1 MSWWKKTHQT
11 VQTEAE
17 TAAHAAHEAGHGA
30 GNGPGNGAGGPVR
43 NTLRKGEDK
52 PFESALLA
60 AQDGSSPKGTS
71 AAQAHTA
78 APVQQQLRPAHRPLT
93 RPFTGILRKQAV
105 SEDLPH
111 QTSRPVHSVLAVPP
125 LQTHAASA
133 EGAGLPGT
141 GEQAQVNSVIAAAP
155 GQEPAGQHKTLLF
168 TSGQAQEGGH
178 ETGHEAGLAAGH
190 DAEHAAQLEA
200 RREKARADAAGGID
214 WWLFVLLVMILG
226 IGLVMVLS
234 ASGIVAENDYGDKY
248 YFFKKQLI
256 FASAGGVLMG
266 LAAMMPRS
274 LLYKSHYP
282 LLFMVLFLLL
292 LTLSPL
298 SPAING
304 AHRWIRVG
312 PVSIQPMEFVKIAL
326 ALYLA
331 YYMATKQELVKTFSR
346 GVVPPFLVTMLF
358 CGLLLLQPDFGSS
371 VVLAMLLLLMC
382 IAGGTRLFYIIM
394 AMLLAIVGV
403 VALVIFE
410 PYRMRRLMAFLDPFK
425 DAHDTGYQLVQSLL
439 AIGSG
444 SFFGVG
450 MGASRQKMFYLP
462 EAHNDFIM
470 AVLAEEMGFV
480 GVSVVML
487 LFLFFFWRCYLIIR
501 GQEELRARYTAFAL
515 SCIIALGVI
524 LNLAVVMGVA
534 PPKGVPMPFLSYGGS
549 NLVAMMICVG
559 LLLNFS
565 RTAKLP
571 H

>member
-1 MSWWKKTHQT
+1 MSWWKKKGK
-11 VQTEAE
+11 EAQKAE
-17 TAAHAAHEAGHGA
+17 GPAPSSGA
-30 GNGPGNGAGGPVR
+30 TREGGEVEDVR

-60 AQDGSSPKGTS
+60 AQNDPLSGGPRPVPADRIEPVQRVRPQFRGLRQQAV
-71 AAQAHTA
+71 AARAVAQQSVAHQSVAQQPHAHTA
-78 APVQQQLRPAHRPLT
+78 VTNPSAVRETASHVAD
-93 RPFTGILRKQAV
+93 AV
-105 SEDLPH
+105 SSKVDP
-111 QTSRPVHSVLAVPP
+111 S
-125 LQTHAASA
+125 
-133 EGAGLPGT
+133 
-141 GEQAQVNSVIAAAP
+141 
-155 GQEPAGQHKTLLF
+155 
-168 TSGQAQEGGH
+168 AQEIQA
-178 ETGHEAGLAAGH
+178 EGH
-190 DAEHAAQLEA
+190 DAQKDIAQGA
-200 RREKARADAAGGID
+200 GPSKPKAKVSAQGGID

-248 YFFKKQLI
+248 YFFKKQLA
-256 FASAGGVLMG
+256 FAMAGGVLMG
-266 LAAMMPRS
+266 VAAMLPRG

-282 LLFMVLFLLL
+282 LLFIVLFMLL

-298 SPAING
+298 SPSING

-312 PVSIQPMEFVKIAL
+312 PMSVQPMEFVKIAL

-331 YYMATKQELVKTFSR
+331 YYMATKQDLVKTFSR
-346 GVVPPFLVTMLF
+346 GVLPPFIVTVVFAM
-358 CGLLLLQPDFGSS
+358 LLLLQPDFGSA
-371 VVLAMLLLLMC
+371 VVLALLLLLMC
-382 IAGGTRLFYIIM
+382 IAGGTRFIYIFF
-394 AMLLAIVGV
+394 AMILASGGI
-403 VALVIFE
+403 VALVLFE

-549 NLVAMMICVG
+549 NLVAMMICAG